1 MDDSKVIVFIFISV
15 VFKAALAGGG
25 FSHIAINTTY
35 VGVTM
40 NSIACFQDLSDS
52 IRDFENDVEM
62 KKLLMHNNS
71 KALTSKIRDRVNFQI
86 ELRISKEWSN

>member
-1 MDDSKVIVFIFISV
+1 MVL
-15 VFKAALAGGG
+15 KAALAGGG

-52 IRDFENDVEM
+52 VRDFENDVEM
-62 KKLLMHNNS
+62 KKLLKHHNS
-71 KALTSKIRDRVNFQI
+71 KALTSKIRDCVNFHI
-86 ELRISKEWSN
+86 ELFEWANFDGMESN